1 MEITALMSALLK
13 TRQWPYLIQRCI
25 VFSYVESNQQQNTYS
40 YITWATKGNKFFSF
54 DENKK
59 KTILKTTTAIKM
71 DVKFNLLPL
80 SVPTPTVLYM
90 LDAQSDGRC
99 AGITGNFSTESYYY
113 LGNSFAFISLTLAFY
128 SVLWLLWN
136 TVHFTNHPHFFLRQE
151 KKEILVP
158 NNIIALFIQMQCGMS
173 NRFFHVSIIFWVYIV
188 IIQQRYTFIHANT
201 DQPAYMS
208 SIFRY
213 NVYVFAKIQ
222 ANRMWNLN
230 HPNDSGSWSIM
241 SQKTNGKH
249 PYFDMTHERG
259 KKTEKIDAI
268 KMREKLPN
276 MTRMYRKNPSNRKQ
290 NSIYLHIDGYCN
302 RK

>member
-1 MEITALMSALLK
+1 
-13 TRQWPYLIQRCI
+13 
-25 VFSYVESNQQQNTYS
+25 
-40 YITWATKGNKFFSF
+40 
-54 DENKK
+54 
-59 KTILKTTTAIKM
+59 
-71 DVKFNLLPL
+71 
-80 SVPTPTVLYM
+80 
-90 LDAQSDGRC
+90 
-99 AGITGNFSTESYYY
+99 
-113 LGNSFAFISLTLAFY
+113 
-128 SVLWLLWN
+128 
-136 TVHFTNHPHFFLRQE
+136 
-151 KKEILVP
+151 
-158 NNIIALFIQMQCGMS
+158 MS

-188 IIQQRYTFIHANT
+188 IIQRRYTFIHANT

-208 SIFRY
+208 YIFRY

-241 SQKTNGKH
+241 SQKPMENIRILIWHTNV
-249 PYFDMTHERG
+249 E

>member
-25 VFSYVESNQQQNTYS
+25 GFSYVESNQQQNTYS

-99 AGITGNFSTESYYY
+99 AGLMGNFSTESYYY
-113 LGNSFAFISLTLAFY
+113 LGNSFAFIFLTLAFY

-136 TVHFTNHPHFFLRQE
+136 TVHFTNHPHFFCVR
-151 KKEILVP
+151 KKKKFSYQTTSSHCLFKCSVAWVTVFSRFDYFLSIHSDNTTEIYIYTCKHWPTSIHV
-158 NNIIALFIQMQCGMS
+158 IHIQ
-173 NRFFHVSIIFWVYIV
+173 I
-188 IIQQRYTFIHANT
+188 
-201 DQPAYMS
+201 
-208 SIFRY
+208 
-213 NVYVFAKIQ
+213 
-222 ANRMWNLN
+222 
-230 HPNDSGSWSIM
+230 
-241 SQKTNGKH
+241 
-249 PYFDMTHERG
+249 
-259 KKTEKIDAI
+259 
-268 KMREKLPN
+268 
-276 MTRMYRKNPSNRKQ
+276 
-290 NSIYLHIDGYCN
+290 
-302 RK
+302 